1 MAYRPQLAAAL
12 SGASVRQLAYWRKA
26 TTSGGPLLVPEVS
39 QQPLLYSFRDVIALR
54 TTVYLRKRISLQRVR
69 RAIQNLYD
77 LGEGE
82 HLSTYHLVA
91 QGNSVVLVAPG
102 DSPAIDLVNRP
113 GQQVTVVMSDVLQAF
128 LTADEVL
135 VPDLIHPRRA
145 LHVDPEVRGG
155 HPVILGTR
163 VPFEP
168 IAGLLRD
175 GVAAEE
181 IADYYPSVGAA
192 AAADALDFADY
203 VDRYGRATAA

>member
-12 SGASVRQLAYWRKA
+12 SGASVRQLAYWRKD

-69 RAIQNLYD
+69 RAIQSLYD
-77 LGEGE
+77 LGQGD
-82 HLSTYHLVA
+82 HLSTYRLLA
-91 QGNSVVLVAPG
+91 QGNSVVLVAPD

-113 GQQVTVVMSDVLQAF
+113 GQQVTVVMSDVLRAF
-128 LTADEVL
+128 VTADDVL
-135 VPDLIHPRRA
+135 VPDLLHPRGA
-145 LHVDPEVRGG
+145 LQVDPEVRGG

-163 VPFEP
+163 VPFEL

-175 GVAAEE
+175 GVAAEA
-181 IADYYPSVGAA
+181 ISDYYPSVGAA
-192 AAADALDFADY
+192 AAADALDFAEY
-203 VDRYGRATAA
+203 VDRYGRASAA